1 MRKLLADGILVV
13 HAGFWTGRLRV
24 LRCFGR
30 NNVAGDHQYFSAEV
44 SKRRHGN
51 VRIFGLGRRF
61 GRYGKFR
68 NGRRHFQYVRRQSEN
83 RIARSISIS
92 ADIDTGAGAP

>member
-1 MRKLLADGILVV
+1 MRDLLSDGIIGIR
-13 HAGFWTGRLRV
+13 AGFWAGRL
-24 LRCFGR
+24 C
-30 NNVAGDHQYFSAEV
+30 AQ
-44 SKRRHGN
+44 
-51 VRIFGLGRRF
+51 RRF
-61 GRYGKFR
+61 GCYGKFR